1 MGQDRVRR
9 LENAGY
15 SYRNVQ
21 NVVNRQLRE
30 KSVYYIVKA
39 GDNLSAIGKKYKVN
53 LKDLI
58 ARNPQIKN
66 PNIIN
71 VDQKIRIK

>member
-1 MGQDRVRR
+1 M
-9 LENAGY
+9 
-15 SYRNVQ
+15 
-21 NVVNRQLRE
+21 VNRQLRE
-30 KSVYYIVKA
+30 KPVYYIVKA
-39 GDNLSAIGKKYKVN
+39 GDNLSAIAKKYKVN